1 MFRMGCAKA
10 DTTPGFPVYQ
20 RGYASRNKLAVKI
33 EDPIEAGVIVLE
45 QDGKKILILTVDH
58 IGIEYQYCRK
68 IAQAIAP
75 VAGIA
80 EEDIFINSSHT
91 HFAPGFNGYTIYF
104 PDGELKPG
112 RYEEDSTYFEFWMDK
127 VLAAVKHAVSDL
139 EEVTLLQADIPVTS
153 VSFNRRTVRKSDGG
167 VDTNYT
173 YPLQA
178 DKYNFSPVDPT
189 LNVWKFM
196 RGNTPK
202 AVLARFSCHPVTGGY
217 DLYAVSA
224 DYPGYF
230 KRAVLEKLHCPGFF
244 MQGAVG
250 DSVPMLRNG
259 KSRQDIGEILASS
272 IRLAERTFRET
283 SNFTLKSAT
292 VMLPLTAPAA
302 EGKSNADLEK
312 LWAEAM
318 EKNIKQQEYSEDI
331 YMQNMLCKTLLA
343 YGDEKREMPIKLIRL
358 GDITLVGLPFE
369 ALTIIGKK
377 IQEKFPDAVICSC
390 TNGYGCY
397 LPLAEDFPKGGYEP
411 LRGTV
416 WAPETGDE
424 VVKLT
429 VKALAEM

>member
-1 MFRMGCAKA
+1 MFRMGCSKA

-45 QDGKKILILTVDH
+45 QDGKKILLLTVDH

-173 YPLQA
+173 YPLKA

-224 DYPGYF
+224 DYPG
-230 KRAVLEKLHCPGFF
+230 
-244 MQGAVG
+244 
-250 DSVPMLRNG
+250 
-259 KSRQDIGEILASS
+259 
-272 IRLAERTFRET
+272 
-283 SNFTLKSAT
+283 
-292 VMLPLTAPAA
+292 
-302 EGKSNADLEK
+302 
-312 LWAEAM
+312 
-318 EKNIKQQEYSEDI
+318 
-331 YMQNMLCKTLLA
+331 
-343 YGDEKREMPIKLIRL
+343 
-358 GDITLVGLPFE
+358 
-369 ALTIIGKK
+369 
-377 IQEKFPDAVICSC
+377 
-390 TNGYGCY
+390 
-397 LPLAEDFPKGGYEP
+397 
-411 LRGTV
+411 
-416 WAPETGDE
+416 
-424 VVKLT
+424 
-429 VKALAEM
+429 